1 MTFDRL
7 DSTGYMLNL
16 CARLIALRMAQALR
30 PLGVAPAQLPVLFTL
45 SALGESTQTELAE
58 RAGIE
63 QPTMALLLRRMER
76 DDLIERTADNTD
88 RRRAIVRL
96 TEHARQILPEIE
108 TIATAINHQVVGEL
122 SSVDKRL
129 LIALLTQVA
138 DNLRDP
144 ESIAAAVAAAR
155 ARISESDS

>member
-76 DDLIERTADNTD
+76 DDLIERTADNTAHGTCKTD
-88 RRRAIVRL
+88 PAGDRNDRDGHQSPSRRRALQR
-96 TEHARQILPEIE
+96 
-108 TIATAINHQVVGEL
+108 
-122 SSVDKRL
+122 
-129 LIALLTQVA
+129 
-138 DNLRDP
+138 
-144 ESIAAAVAAAR
+144 
-155 ARISESDS
+155 